1 MNIKEILAK
10 IKTNLGADASA
21 EITGLL
27 ADAERQATDVL
38 DSLSSANKESASRK
52 ARIRELE
59 TELETKT
66 DELTKL
72 SSTDNKAEI
81 ERLKK
86 LETEYLAIQKAEQD
100 KLVAN
105 WREKAKVFTDT
116 PNTNPLFEKLTKLK
130 DKFVLEGEITP
141 EIAQKNLEA
150 YSLLET
156 AGVFTTPAPQ
166 SSGYPPA
173 TTMAETSKQ
182 SAPVTNSGA
191 DLFKQMK

>member
-1 MNIKEILAK
+1 MTLKEILAK
-10 IKTNLGADASA
+10 IKAQLGADAST
-21 EITGLL
+21 EIIGLL
-27 ADAERQATDVL
+27 ADAERQATDVQEA
-38 DSLSSANKESASRK
+38 LSSANKESAGRK

-66 DELTKL
+66 DEVTKL
-72 SSTDNKAEI
+72 SNSTDKAEL
-81 ERLKK
+81 ERLRKI
-86 LETEYLAIQKAEQD
+86 ETDYQAHRKAEQD
-100 KLVAN
+100 KLIAS
-105 WREKAKVFTDT
+105 WAEKAKVFTDT

-166 SSGYPPA
+166 PSGYPPA
-173 TTMAETSKQ
+173 STMAETSKQ